1 MPICF
6 AMLSYK
12 LANDGHNS
20 MASLSGRPKYPEHH
34 APSWRRVG
42 SKVSGSIEDRPA
54 PTGRKQVMTMA
65 KPKTELGQ
73 RCPPPPYT
81 RWDQRG
87 KPILQSYLRLIDR
100 KWSCPSLET
109 GDPYIARRHMRLLV
123 AMLVAKGR
131 LSPDGGAAKLYCPSG
146 TWRSRLQ
153 KIDTEVRR
161 LKALSEAEYGSRA
174 LATAKRWRCPVGIVH
189 HLARRKPELS
199 AVAHRNRRSRAR
211 KRGQQM
217 PMGDTWE
224 HRPQG
229 GKSFGWNGNVLTA
242 RLQIDGRSWHWPLK
256 GIDNEEEA
264 EALMGPVRVAR
275 EDLRQAALE
284 SLNCELGTDAAV
296 TAAAARVAARAR
308 LAMAIITAGG
318 PRNLTEIVIKGPQ
331 ERIHVA
337 VPQPAIVRRAERRA
351 IKKTALEKCVQR
363 YIELIQFHPDGAPEP
378 REVLAQKMMNELGVT
393 WHEARDC
400 RGLAIKRTG
409 NLNWRRRGRPAGDRR

>member
-1 MPICF
+1 
-6 AMLSYK
+6 
-12 LANDGHNS
+12 
-20 MASLSGRPKYPEHH
+20 
-34 APSWRRVG
+34 
-42 SKVSGSIEDRPA
+42 
-54 PTGRKQVMTMA
+54 
-65 KPKTELGQ
+65 
-73 RCPPPPYT
+73 
-81 RWDQRG
+81 
-87 KPILQSYLRLIDR
+87 
-100 KWSCPSLET
+100 
-109 GDPYIARRHMRLLV
+109 
-123 AMLVAKGR
+123 
-131 LSPDGGAAKLYCPSG
+131 
-146 TWRSRLQ
+146 
-153 KIDTEVRR
+153 
-161 LKALSEAEYGSRA
+161 
-174 LATAKRWRCPVGIVH
+174 
-189 HLARRKPELS
+189 
-199 AVAHRNRRSRAR
+199 
-211 KRGQQM
+211 
-217 PMGDTWE
+217 
-224 HRPQG
+224 
-229 GKSFGWNGNVLTA
+229 VLTA

-378 REVLAQKMMNELGVT
+378 REVLAQKMMNEVGVT